1 VNKAEHADREYGD
14 PKINHRTNN
23 PAISMTQPMTSTDH
37 HSSQRTSSS
46 PRPLAP
52 LSSSESEQEE
62 GSRASRLLLSTV
74 ACLALSL
81 ALGATPALAAGTT
94 AGVPWETALTSFLGI
109 FSGQTARLLAAL
121 MFIGGAVIWGFSR
134 NEEGFQMIGKVIVS
148 AGLIIGAAA
157 ISTTIF
163 GAVI

>member
-1 VNKAEHADREYGD
+1 
-14 PKINHRTNN
+14 
-23 PAISMTQPMTSTDH
+23 MTQPMSSTDH
-37 HSSQRTSSS
+37 SSS
-46 PRPLAP
+46 HRSSNSQRPLAP
-52 LSSSESEQEE
+52 LSALGSKQQKE
-62 GSRASRLLLSTV
+62 GRRATQFLLATV
-74 ACLALSL
+74 ACLVLSF
-81 ALGATPALAAGTT
+81 ALGASPALAAGTT
-94 AGVPWETALTSFLGI
+94 AGVPWETALTSFLDI

>member
-1 VNKAEHADREYGD
+1 
-14 PKINHRTNN
+14 
-23 PAISMTQPMTSTDH
+23 MTQPMSSTDH
-37 HSSQRTSSS
+37 SSSQRTSN
-46 PRPLAP
+46 PRRPLALLP
-52 LSSSESEQEE
+52 TLGSKQGEKSGATQFILATVGCLVLSF
-62 GSRASRLLLSTV
+62 
-74 ACLALSL
+74 
-81 ALGATPALAAGTT
+81 ALGASPALAAGTA
-94 AGVPWETALTSFLGI
+94 AGVPWETALTSFLAI

-148 AGLIIGAAA
+148 VGLIIGAAA

>member
-1 VNKAEHADREYGD
+1 
-14 PKINHRTNN
+14 
-23 PAISMTQPMTSTDH
+23 MTQPMSSTDH
-37 HSSQRTSSS
+37 GSSQLSSNS
-46 PRPLAP
+46 RHPLAP
-52 LSSSESEQEE
+52 VSSSESEKEE
-62 GSRASRLLLSTV
+62 GRGSTATRLLLATI
-74 ACLALSL
+74 ACLAVSF
-81 ALGATPALAAGTT
+81 AIGASPALAAGTT
-94 AGVPWETALTSFLGI
+94 AGVPWETALTSFLDI

>member
-1 VNKAEHADREYGD
+1 
-14 PKINHRTNN
+14 
-23 PAISMTQPMTSTDH
+23 MTQPMSSTDH
-37 HSSQRTSSS
+37 SSSQRTSSS

-52 LSSSESEQEE
+52 HSALGSKQQE
-62 GSRASRLLLSTV
+62 GSRATQFLLATV

-81 ALGATPALAAGTT
+81 AVGASPVLAAGTT
-94 AGVPWETALTSFLGI
+94 AGVPWETALTSFLDI

>member
-1 VNKAEHADREYGD
+1 
-14 PKINHRTNN
+14 
-23 PAISMTQPMTSTDH
+23 MTQRISSTDH
-37 HSSQRTSSS
+37 SRSHPCTCSQ
-46 PRPLAP
+46 AP
-52 LSSSESEQEE
+52 LVSLSGSAPQHVE
-62 GSRASRLLLSTV
+62 GSKGRTTRLLLTTV
-74 ACLALSL
+74 ACLVFSL
-81 ALGATPALAAGTT
+81 ALGASPALAAGTT
-94 AGVPWETALTSFLGI
+94 AGVPWETALTSFLEI

>member
-1 VNKAEHADREYGD
+1 MGL
-14 PKINHRTNN
+14 
-23 PAISMTQPMTSTDH
+23 AI
-37 HSSQRTSSS
+37 
-46 PRPLAP
+46 
-52 LSSSESEQEE
+52 
-62 GSRASRLLLSTV
+62 
-74 ACLALSL
+74 SL
-81 ALGATPALAAGTT
+81 ALGTEPALAAGTT
-94 AGVPWETALTSFLGI
+94 AGVPWETALASFLDI

>member
-1 VNKAEHADREYGD
+1 
-14 PKINHRTNN
+14 
-23 PAISMTQPMTSTDH
+23 MTQSMSSTDH
-37 HSSQRTSSS
+37 RSSQRTSSS
-46 PRPLAP
+46 PRTLAS
-52 LSSSESEQEE
+52 LSAPGSKQEE
-62 GSRASRLLLSTV
+62 GKSHTSRFFLSTV
-74 ACLALSL
+74 VCLAFLL
-81 ALGATPALAAGTT
+81 ALGASPALAAGTT
-94 AGVPWETALTSFLGI
+94 AGVPWETALTSFLDI

>member
-1 VNKAEHADREYGD
+1 
-14 PKINHRTNN
+14 
-23 PAISMTQPMTSTDH
+23 
-37 HSSQRTSSS
+37 
-46 PRPLAP
+46 
-52 LSSSESEQEE
+52 
-62 GSRASRLLLSTV
+62 
-74 ACLALSL
+74 
-81 ALGATPALAAGTT
+81 
-94 AGVPWETALTSFLGI
+94 VPWETALTSFLDI

>member
-1 VNKAEHADREYGD
+1 
-14 PKINHRTNN
+14 
-23 PAISMTQPMTSTDH
+23 MTQRILSTDH
-37 HSSQRTSSS
+37 SSFPRHSISQE
-46 PRPLAP
+46 PLVSLPPAP
-52 LSSSESEQEE
+52 ASEQQEDGRE
-62 GSRASRLLLSTV
+62 SRVSRLLLTTV
-74 ACLALSL
+74 VCLALSL

-94 AGVPWETALTSFLGI
+94 AGVPWETALMSFLDI

>member
-1 VNKAEHADREYGD
+1 
-14 PKINHRTNN
+14 
-23 PAISMTQPMTSTDH
+23 MTQPMSSTDH
-37 HSSQRTSSS
+37 SSS
-46 PRPLAP
+46 HRSSNSQRPLAP
-52 LSSSESEQEE
+52 LPALGSKQQE
-62 GSRASRLLLSTV
+62 GSRATQFLLATV

-94 AGVPWETALTSFLGI
+94 AGVPWETALTSFLDI

>member
-1 VNKAEHADREYGD
+1 
-14 PKINHRTNN
+14 
-23 PAISMTQPMTSTDH
+23 M
-37 HSSQRTSSS
+37 
-46 PRPLAP
+46 PL
-52 LSSSESEQEE
+52 
-62 GSRASRLLLSTV
+62 
-74 ACLALSL
+74 LALMGLVFSL
-81 ALGATPALAAGTT
+81 ALGASPAHAAGAT

>member
-1 VNKAEHADREYGD
+1 
-14 PKINHRTNN
+14 
-23 PAISMTQPMTSTDH
+23 MTQPMSSTDH
-37 HSSQRTSSS
+37 SSSQRTSSS

-52 LSSSESEQEE
+52 LSSSGSEQEE
-62 GSRASRLLLSTV
+62 GSRATRLLLATV
-74 ACLALSL
+74 ACLAVSF
-81 ALGATPALAAGTT
+81 AIGASPALAAGTT
-94 AGVPWETALTSFLGI
+94 AGVPWETALTSFLDI